1 MRAVGYS
8 QTGTPDVLQML
19 NVPGTPDPEAGEV
32 CVRILRSGVNPT
44 DWKSRK
50 GALHIPIPKDGY
62 QIPHHDGAGIVVA
75 VGPGVDQQMI
85 GKKVWVWQAAYRR
98 LGGTAQEFVVLP
110 ISRVEPLP
118 ESVSFDTG
126 ASLGIPYMT
135 AHRALTVCEGG
146 PERLGPGALAGYVVL
161 VEGGAGAV
169 GHAAIQLATWAGAT
183 VITTVSSA
191 EKERLARA
199 AGAVNV
205 INYKVEDAAQLVR
218 AIAPAG
224 VDIVVEVSSV
234 FNTTLIKETLKPNG
248 VVSIYANDGGNELAL
263 PIREWMTLNAR
274 FQFVLIYTI
283 SEYAKRAAADSI
295 GSALLDGAIETG
307 EGRGMPLHHY
317 ALDAVRDAHRRL
329 EGGALV
335 GRVILDVA
343 EIQDAAPVSLD
354 QCTLP
359 MPDSSSV

>member
-8 QTGTPDVLQML
+8 QTGAPEVLQML
-19 NVPGTPDPEAGEV
+19 NIPGTPHPEAGEV

-62 QIPHHDGAGIVVA
+62 QIPHHDGAGVVVA
-75 VGPGVDQQMI
+75 VGAGVNQQMI
-85 GKKVWVWQAAYRR
+85 GKRVWVWQAAYRR

-118 ESVSFDTG
+118 DPVSFDTG

-146 PERLGPGALAGYVVL
+146 PDRLSPGALAGYVVL
-161 VEGGAGAV
+161 VAGGAGAV

-183 VITTVSSA
+183 LITTVSSA

-205 INYKVEDAAQLVR
+205 INYKVEDVAQRVR

-224 VDIVVEVSSV
+224 LDIVVEVSSV
-234 FNTTLIKETLKPNG
+234 ANMALIKETLKPNG
-248 VVSIYANDGGNELAL
+248 VISIYANDGGNELTL
-263 PIREWMTLNAR
+263 PVREWMTLNAR

-283 SEYAKRAAADSI
+283 TEQAKRLAADAI
-295 GSALLDGAIETG
+295 GAALLDGAIGTG
-307 EGRGMPLHHY
+307 EVRGMPVQHY

-329 EGGALV
+329 EDGALT
-335 GRVILDVA
+335 GRVIVDVA
-343 EIQDAAPVSLD
+343 EAQDAD
-354 QCTLP
+354 
-359 MPDSSSV
+359 